1 MHATLT
7 PGNLGYVGLFME
19 ALSCLRCAPV
29 PNDPSTRLNP
39 GRVTL
44 DDVARLSGV
53 SRAAASRALN
63 GRPGVADDVRR
74 RVVEVAAAHGFR
86 PNRAARNLASGMS
99 SVIGLVLPT
108 ADLKVDPYG
117 AAITQ
122 AVGRATASHDLGLML
137 HLAAD
142 EPGQTVHHILR
153 DGLIDGLLISAV
165 AVGMSWVDEL
175 FDSALPTVLVG
186 THPVRADVVSVDVE
200 NLESSAAAVVHL
212 FEQGCERV
220 GCITGRLDRA
230 DARDRVAGYRLAHT
244 RAGRAVPTELIA
256 EGNFTRQSG
265 ARLVGGL
272 VDAGADGIFVS
283 NDEMAVGAMWTLANR
298 GVRIPDQVMLVGF
311 DGTAL
316 DEFHEP
322 SLTTVAQPFDEIG
335 REAVERLLGLVR
347 GQPVESIAI
356 APTLVAG
363 GSTARSGVRPPM

>member
-1 MHATLT
+1 
-7 PGNLGYVGLFME
+7 ME
-19 ALSCLRCAPV
+19 ALSDLACRPV
-29 PNDPSTRLNP
+29 GN
-39 GRVTL
+39 RVTL

-74 RVVEVAAAHGFR
+74 RVIEVAEQSGFR

-117 AAITQ
+117 AALMQ
-122 AVGRATASHDLGLML
+122 AIGHAAAARDLGLML

-165 AVGMSWVDEL
+165 AIGTPWVDEL
-175 FDSALPTVLVG
+175 FDSGLPVVLIG

-200 NLESSAAAVVHL
+200 NVESAARAVTHL
-212 FEQGCERV
+212 FDQGCQRV

-230 DARDRVAGYRLAHT
+230 DARDRIAGYRLAHA
-244 RAGRAVPTELIA
+244 RAGRAVPDQLVV
-256 EGNFTRQSG
+256 EGRFTRQSG
-265 ARLVGGL
+265 ARAAVTLA
-272 VDAGADGIFVS
+272 DAGADGIFAS
-283 NDEMAVGAMWTLANR
+283 NDEMAVGAMWTLAHR
-298 GVRIPDQVMLVGF
+298 GVRVPADVKVVGF
-311 DGTAL
+311 DGTAH

-322 SLTTVAQPFDEIG
+322 TLTSIAQPFEELG
-335 REAVERLLGLVR
+335 RLAVDRLLAVVGGTADPTPVR
-347 GQPVESIAI
+347 V
-356 APTLVAG
+356 APELIVG
-363 GSTARSGVRPPM
+363 GSSAA